1 MRPHAA
7 HCSYGFDVDIP
18 LSSSVI
24 LVIAVALWIVWVAPY
39 MLRNGRHQLQP
50 AGELAADIIDLAT
63 AAPQAGNVMKMTAQ
77 QEKPMTSTQRTESVP
92 GTTGHDGGPTTAA
105 TGPAFRIRWG
115 RLALALAGLL
125 SLLTGV
131 VSAALRIFG
140 LGPAWLPVAALF
152 GAVAAVFILRWLAV
166 RDRRRKMNMAFRAAM
181 STPSRPSRPAESA
194 PERAPLREPAGEP
207 LERADVPLFDA
218 QADAAERVP
227 APKPL
232 TAQELRQAALAEA
245 VASGDMSVRGTADA
259 RTAEESSWEP
269 VEVPKPTYVEAPK
282 AERAAPEPLDL
293 PEAPKAVGKPSLKQ
307 GLPQAPAVSLGADT
321 EQKPM
326 GKAQSALSNLDDV
339 LQRRRA

>member
-1 MRPHAA
+1 MRPRTPHY
-7 HCSYGFDVDIP
+7 SYGFDVDIP

-24 LVIAVALWIVWVAPY
+24 LFSAVALWIVWVAPY

-50 AGELAADIIDLAT
+50 AGEHAADIIDLET

-92 GTTGHDGGPTTAA
+92 GSTGLDGGPTTSA
-105 TGPAFRIRWG
+105 TGPAFRIRYG

-125 SLLTGV
+125 SLLTCV
-131 VSAALRIFG
+131 VSAALRMFG
-140 LGPAWLPVAALF
+140 LGSPWLPFIAFL
-152 GAVAAVFILRWLAV
+152 GTGAAVFTLRWLAV
-166 RDRRRKMNMAFRAAM
+166 RDRRRKMNDAFREAM
-181 STPSRPSRPAESA
+181 SAPARSA
-194 PERAPLREPAGEP
+194 PERAPRREPAGEP
-207 LERADVPLFDA
+207 RERPESPLFDA
-218 QADAAERVP
+218 QADAAERKP

-245 VASGDMSVRGTADA
+245 AASGDTSVGTADA
-259 RTAEESSWEP
+259 RTPEESSWEP
-269 VEVPKPTYVEAPK
+269 VDVPKPTYVEAAK
-282 AERAAPEPLDL
+282 AERAAPQPLDL

-307 GLPQAPAVSLGADT
+307 GLPQTSAVSLGADAGP
-321 EQKPM
+321 KPL